1 MVYVSVFSACVLD
14 KDRSSSPVSLV
25 ASEVA
30 AAVVDVTMLLSQL
43 VGGFS
48 LHLSHDETFF
58 FFSSQHKSVSS
69 HFFIVNVTQNED

>member
-1 MVYVSVFSACVLD
+1 MVDVSVFSACVLD

-25 ASEVA
+25 A

-43 VGGFS
+43 VGDFS

-69 HFFIVNVTQNED
+69 HFLILHVTQNED